1 MGPCISERIKMLNCI
16 YCLIQ
21 SEYIYSSQEKNRL
34 IGKQEHIQVEIVIKM
49 KTNTKINRLEIFIKE
64 PTTAMKHI
72 KVSDIYKLCDFG
84 WMAYPL
90 FTMFSS
96 CGKY

>member
-1 MGPCISERIKMLNCI
+1 
-16 YCLIQ
+16 
-21 SEYIYSSQEKNRL
+21 
-34 IGKQEHIQVEIVIKM
+34 M
-49 KTNTKINRLEIFIKE
+49 KTNTKITRLEIFIKE

>member
-1 MGPCISERIKMLNCI
+1 
-16 YCLIQ
+16 
-21 SEYIYSSQEKNRL
+21 
-34 IGKQEHIQVEIVIKM
+34 M
-49 KTNTKINRLEIFIKE
+49 KTNTKITRLEIFIKE

-90 FTMFSS
+90 FTVFSS